1 MNQRPFI
8 HKTLGFIL
16 GLLNCLAY
24 TQLHAQSPETSVN
37 ELMRNG
43 QVDQA
48 LSNIE
53 VQLAKEPGNAQWR
66 FLRGVALSQ
75 LQRDPEAI
83 DTFSRLSRD
92 YPTLAEPLNN
102 LAVVQARSGQLDE
115 ALTSLRQA
123 TRLDPGYAMAHH
135 NMGDVLAQM
144 SANAYAKAVEVDPQS
159 DTARSASFKQKL
171 ISGLHDTNT
180 SSQKRASTNDTDP
193 QVQAPNIDHEPIRTT
208 VLAWADAWSR
218 QDVEAYLAAYIPG
231 FAPGSLTHS
240 QWRTQRTQRIK
251 DKSAIKV
258 SIKNLDIQL
267 KGRQAIA
274 RFEQDYRADQVQQTG
289 TKTLVLEQLDGQW
302 RIAKEDMR

>member
-1 MNQRPFI
+1 MNHLPNLHQ
-8 HKTLGFIL
+8 TLGLIL
-16 GLLNCLAY
+16 GLFCCLGSLP
-24 TQLHAQSPETSVN
+24 LHAQSPETSVN

-144 SANAYAKAVEVDPQS
+144 SANAYAKAVEVDPRGEA
-159 DTARSASFKQKL
+159 ARAAAFKQKL
-171 ISGLHDTNT
+171 LSGLHESVTTTPNKALTHDVVPQEPAL
-180 SSQKRASTNDTDP
+180 SIEHAS
-193 QVQAPNIDHEPIRTT
+193 IRTA
-208 VLAWADAWSR
+208 VFAWADAWSR
-218 QDVEAYLAAYIPG
+218 QDVDAYLAAYTPG
-231 FAPGSLTHS
+231 FAPASLSHAR
-240 QWRTQRTQRIK
+240 WKAQRTQRIK
-251 DKSAIKV
+251 DKSAIQV
-258 SIKNLDIQL
+258 SIKNLDIQM
-267 KGRQAIA
+267 KGQQAIA
-274 RFEQDYRADQVQQTG
+274 RFEQVYRADQVQQTG
-289 TKTLVLEQLDGQW
+289 PKTLVLEQLDGQW